1 MTSLVPLLAEHRF
14 FRGLG
19 DETLELVAGCA
30 KNARFDRDDYLFERD
45 QEANDFFLLR
55 HGHVALEMDV
65 EYGPRVVSTMG
76 PGEILGWSWLIPP
89 YAWHFSARAVE
100 LTRVLAIDGA
110 CLREKCE
117 ADHDLGY
124 ELLKRFAHDLE
135 SRLDRAWLQMVDVYG
150 TR

>member
-14 FRGLG
+14 FRGL
-19 DETLELVAGCA
+19 DEPTLELLAGCA
-30 KNARFDRDDYLFERD
+30 KNVRFERDDYLFERD
-45 QEANDFFLLR
+45 QEANDFFLIR

-65 EYGPRVVSTMG
+65 DVGPRVVSTMG

-89 YAWHFSARAVE
+89 YHWHFSARAVE
-100 LTRVLAIDGA
+100 MTRALALDGA
-110 CLREKCE
+110 CLRDKCE

-124 ELLKRFAHDLE
+124 QLLKRFAHDLE
-135 SRLDRAWLQMVDVYG
+135 ERLDRAWLQMVDVYG